1 MEAPA
6 DNKQQSSPPPQSTS
20 PRRNW
25 QRFIPLAARWI
36 LGAVF
41 IYMGAVKVLHP
52 IDFLKLIREYQ
63 TFDNYVVLNAIAG
76 LLPWFE
82 VYCGLLLIGGIAVRA
97 TALLTL
103 AMLIPFTVL
112 VFLRAKA
119 LAHDQGIWFCA
130 VKFNCGCGG
139 GETLICRKLVENAG
153 LMFLAGVLVANSRT
167 KNATAPTND
176 STPR

>member
-1 MEAPA
+1 MENNPA
-6 DNKQQSSPPPQSTS
+6 AAQAE
-20 PRRNW
+20 PRKPGRL
-25 QRFIPLAARWI
+25 QKLVPVAARWI

-41 IYMGAVKVLHP
+41 VYMGTVKALHP

-63 TFDNYVVLNAIAG
+63 TFNNYLLLNTLAG

-82 VYCGLLLIGGIAVRA
+82 IFCGLLLIAGVALRG
-97 TALLTL
+97 TALVTL

-119 LAHDQGIWFCA
+119 IAHDQGIWFCA

-139 GETLICRKLVENAG
+139 GEMMICQKIVENAG
-153 LMFLAGVLVANSRT
+153 LMFLAAVLLFARPT
-167 KNATAPTND
+167 KR
-176 STPR
+176 SE